1 MSNAWAMLPIPVSAI
16 TTNGNAAGFDPA
28 TMASDH
34 MGVVWKSVGGASSV
48 SIVID
53 CGVPQKIDTALFFGC
68 TAASPG
74 WTLLVQSADNS
85 AFTLNATVHAS
96 GIPFLAGAN
105 FPTHGRGV
113 GYWTNAT
120 VPAARRYWRFVISGL
135 ANAQVTIARIAIG
148 QRITLARNFA
158 YGAAAGVKDLGKV
171 DWARNG
177 VRIRTRGAK
186 LRTLA
191 LTFPNVYRDEIE
203 NKVQP
208 LVEMAAGQEP
218 IVICTDPDVSAMR
231 QRRCYIGHLI
241 GDLGNIQRTAIGW
254 EWRAALVD
262 LVPVQPGNV
271 SAGTPSFDFSGA
283 ALPSGATLT
292 RASTGTYFNAAGVL
306 STAAID
312 VARFEYYAGVLRGL
326 LIEPAATNLLVNS
339 EVWTGSSSTTSNN
352 LAAPDGNMT
361 ADTCVLSGTQTQRFL
376 TPVGSF
382 QNQTVT
388 FSAFIWSTTLLNNT
402 LLANLYEGGLSSQ
415 TANTIPA
422 NAWTRISTT
431 RAFGSGTDLR
441 AWLQVV
447 AGATIGIWGGQV
459 EVGATP
465 SSYIPTTAATAA
477 RSADVLTL
485 NWASV
490 GLSDGLWT
498 IRYAFDDGTTQDV
511 ATTVASGVST
521 VPTNLNRRWL
531 RSAEKV

>member
-1 MSNAWAMLPIPVSAI
+1 MSNAWAMLPVPVSTI
-16 TTNGNAAGFDPA
+16 TTNGNAAGFDPSS
-28 TMASDH
+28 MANDH
-34 MGVVWKSVGGASSV
+34 MGVVWKSVGGAASV

-53 CGVPQKIDTALFFGC
+53 CGVPQKVDTALFLGC
-68 TAASPG
+68 TAASLG

-85 AFTLNATVHAS
+85 TFTLNATVHAS

-148 QRITLARNFA
+148 QRVTLARNFA
-158 YGAAAGVKDLGKV
+158 YGAASGVKDLGRV

-177 VRIRTRGAK
+177 VRVRTRGAK

-191 LTFPNVYRDEIE
+191 LAFPNAYRDEIE
-203 NKVQP
+203 AKVLP

-218 IVICTDPDVSAMR
+218 IAICTEPDANAMR
-231 QRRCYIGHLI
+231 QRRCYFGHLT
-241 GDLGNIQRTAIGW
+241 GDLGAIQRTAIGW
-254 EWRAALVD
+254 EWRAALID
-262 LVPVQPGNV
+262 LVPVPAGNV

-283 ALPSGATLT
+283 GLPPGATFA
-292 RASTGTYFNAAGVL
+292 RATTGTYFNAAGVL

-312 VARFEYYAGVLRGL
+312 AARFDYNAGVLRGL
-326 LIEPAATNLLVNS
+326 LLEPAATNLLINS

-361 ADTCVLSGTQTQRFL
+361 ADTCVLNATQTQRFL

-382 QNQTVT
+382 QNLTVT
-388 FSAFIWSTTLLNNT
+388 FSAFIWSTTLLSNT
-402 LLANLYEGGLSSQ
+402 LLANLYEGGASSQ

-422 NAWTRISTT
+422 NAWTRVSTT
-431 RAFGSGTDLR
+431 RAFGSGSDLR
-441 AWLQVV
+441 AWLQVL
-447 AGATIGIWGGQV
+447 AGATIGIWGGQA
-459 EVGATP
+459 EVGASP
-465 SSYIPTTAATAA
+465 SSYIPTAGATVTRA
-477 RSADVLTL
+477 ADVLTL
-485 NWASV
+485 NWGSV
-490 GLSDGLWT
+490 GLADGLWT
-498 IRYAFDDGTTQDV
+498 IRYTFDDGSTQDV
-511 ATTVASGVST
+511 STVVASGSAV